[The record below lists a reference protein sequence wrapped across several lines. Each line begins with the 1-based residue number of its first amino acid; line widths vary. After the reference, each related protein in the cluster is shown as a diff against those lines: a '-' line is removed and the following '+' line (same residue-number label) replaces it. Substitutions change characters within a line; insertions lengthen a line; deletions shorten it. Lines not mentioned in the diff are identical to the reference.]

1 MCALCGTIGGRDH
14 WTEPERREGVYVR
27 FADPASRRRERVL
40 RIKAANAILRLYGLT
55 LEDWQSGSYVLR
67 TRTGNSEVFADLAAL
82 WPAAE
87 RLAGRP
93 LDPLDP
99 AIVAR
104 REHG

>member
-1 MCALCGTIGGRDH
+1 MCALCGTLGGRDH

-27 FADPASRRRERVL
+27 YADPAARRRERAA
-40 RIKAANAILRLYGLT
+40 RIKVANAILGLYGLT
-55 LEDWQSGSYVLR
+55 MEDWQADSYVLR
-67 TRTGNSEVFADLAAL
+67 SRTGKSEVFGDLAAL

-99 AIVAR
+99 AILAR
-104 REHG
+104 RAHG